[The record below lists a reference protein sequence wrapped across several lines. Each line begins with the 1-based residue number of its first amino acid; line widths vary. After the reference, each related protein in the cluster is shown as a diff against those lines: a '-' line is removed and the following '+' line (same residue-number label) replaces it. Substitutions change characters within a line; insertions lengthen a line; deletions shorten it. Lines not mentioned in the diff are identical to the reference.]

1 MKKIKALLL
10 SLLSLSVLGGAAAC
24 ELPDSITSMLG
35 GNPFGSSSEE
45 SKDSTEES
53 TPEDSSNPE
62 DETPDENLAQMGATL
77 EAAYALASGATLEGT
92 HTLTGKVIH
101 VKSTGE
107 GEACLTFEVTGYE
120 QYPMYCYWLKGAEA
134 GNLKVGDI
142 ITVTGT
148 IKNYNGTIEYDKPTL
163 DSFIKVEIPEDDTP
177 ATGDYTL
184 SDASVVIP
192 AAFALAQNA
201 TLEGTHT
208 LRGQII
214 SSEGLTSYNDISVTI
229 VVEGYEDYPIYC
241 YQIKNDADKI
251 DLGDYIVVQ
260 GTIKNYKGK
269 VEFDKPTM
277 LAYEDGQLAP
287 TIDVTPTPGTG
298 MAEGY
303 NVITIE
309 QAKAIATVT
318 SDVTAERY
326 YIHATVSSISNYT
339 YGAMYIEDATGS
351 ISVYGTYSEDGSLT
365 FAQLEEKPYK
375 GAEVL
380 LYCTLKNYKG
390 NLEVNNAR
398 LIAFENKEI
407 DDSDYVDMSIDDIR
421 EVEAGT
427 KVKVDGVVAQITY
440 ASGMV
445 PNGVYLVDG
454 TNSIYVYDGDLAGR
468 VSVGNTITI
477 LAEKAWWILADEQA
491 SAEKFGYKGCNQLDN
506 AWLVAND
513 EAVSEPNYDWV
524 QESTVKAI
532 METPVTEDITT
543 TVYKV
548 IALVK
553 KSVGDGYINYYIDD
567 LDGVT
572 GSYVYTQANGNDLAW
587 LEAYDGKICTVLLSV
602 LNAKSSAAGCVWRFK
617 VLGVED
623 NGFVFDKA
631 DAPKFAIDY
640 HVADQ
645 FAEKYTADPALELIT
660 SVSSELLGFENV
672 AISYASDNT
681 SIIYFENGVMHVGAE
696 YGTANIVITASLNG
710 VTATK
715 TIQIT
720 YEKAV
725 EIDHITV
732 AEAIVAADDTPVVVK
747 GIVGPSVVNKA
758 GFYLFGDDGSTITVL
773 LLNEAD
779 FANIEIGQEIILSG
793 KRERYVKETS
803 AESTFGQS
811 SIVDAEILV
820 NNMGNHAYSTAKF
833 VEGKTTAD
841 LYGLDKMADY
851 STTVFVITGTLTVPT
866 GNSQPSIVD
875 ASGQSFSFYC
885 SGSGQFGFLQD
896 YAGQVVT
903 LEIAAC
909 NWNSKT
915 YWRGCPIAIRLADG
929 TKAFNTWNFDKY

>member
-1 MKKIKALLL
+1 MKKLTKILLALFAVC
-10 SLLSLSVLGGAAAC
+10 SLGFAAAAC
-24 ELPDSITSMLG
+24 DTADN
-35 GNPFGSSSEE
+35 GNSNSNSSSVSE
-45 SKDSTEES
+45 SVSESESSSDS
-53 TPEDSSNPE
+53 DSS
-62 DETPDENLAQMGATL
+62 
-77 EAAYALASGATLEGT
+77 
-92 HTLTGKVIH
+92 
-101 VKSTGE
+101 
-107 GEACLTFEVTGYE
+107 
-120 QYPMYCYWLKGAEA
+120 GAETQYET
-134 GNLKVGDI
+134 
-142 ITVTGT
+142 IT
-148 IKNYNGTIEYDKPTL
+148 IAQAIEL
-163 DSFIKVEIPEDDTP
+163 C
-177 ATGDYTL
+177 G
-184 SDASVVIP
+184 
-192 AAFALAQNA
+192 
-201 TLEGTHT
+201 
-208 LRGQII
+208 
-214 SSEGLTSYNDISVTI
+214 
-229 VVEGYEDYPIYC
+229 
-241 YQIKNDADKI
+241 
-251 DLGDYIVVQ
+251 
-260 GTIKNYKGK
+260 
-269 VEFDKPTM
+269 
-277 LAYEDGQLAP
+277 
-287 TIDVTPTPGTG
+287 
-298 MAEGY
+298 AEG
-303 NVITIE
+303 NIT
-309 QAKAIATVT
+309 T
-318 SDVTAERY
+318 ERY
-326 YIHATVSSISNYT
+326 YIRAIVKSITNPQF
-339 YGAMYIEDATGS
+339 GQMVIEDETGT
-351 ISVYGTYSEDGSLT
+351 ISVYGTYGHDGALT
-365 FAQLEEKPYK
+365 FLQLAERPVK
-375 GAEVL
+375 GDEVL
-380 LYCTLKNYKG
+380 LHCILQNYKG
-390 NLEVNNAR
+390 TPEVQNAR
-398 LIAFENKEI
+398 LIEFKSNQGNI
-407 DDSDYVDMSIDDIR
+407 DESSYTEMSIAEAR
-421 EVEAGT
+421 NVEKGEL
-427 KVKVDGVVAQITY
+427 VKVDGVVAQITY

-468 VSVGNTITI
+468 VSIGNTITI

-506 AWLVAND
+506 AWLLEND

-548 IALVK
+548 NALVK

-587 LEAYDGKICTVLLSV
+587 LDAYDGKICTVLLSV
-602 LNAKSSAAGCVWRFK
+602 LNAKSSATGCVWRFK

-631 DAPKFAIDY
+631 DAPQFAIDY
-640 HVADQ
+640 HAADQ

-681 SIIYFENGVMHVGAE
+681 SVIYFENGVMHVGTE

-720 YEKAV
+720 YEKSE
-725 EIDHITV
+725 EIDYITV

-758 GFYLFGDDGSTITVL
+758 GFYLFGEDGSMLSVL
-773 LLNEAD
+773 LLNAND
-779 FANIEIGQEIILSG
+779 FANIEIGQEVILSG
-793 KRERYVKETS
+793 KRERYVKDTS
-803 AESTFGQS
+803 VDSTFGQS

-841 LYGLDKMADY
+841 LYNLDKMTDY

-885 SGSGQFGFLQD
+885 SGSSQFGFLQD
-896 YAGQVVT
+896 YNGQEVT

-929 TKAFNTWNFDKY
+929 TKVLNAWNFDKY